1 MLIVCLLGRLSSMVS
16 FCAVGLICSLLGF
29 LPIRM
34 VSGPFGPT
42 LSMGLMILFN
52 AFGTFMVLIMVELSL
67 NLHMNIYKWKIKSK
81 LSLSFWSFLYT
92 VVNLMLV
99 MVATLVPF
107 ITGEMEYY
115 ALFQVFSGKPK
126 PSITTPM

>member
-1 MLIVCLLGRLSSMVS
+1 
-16 FCAVGLICSLLGF
+16 
-29 LPIRM
+29 
-34 VSGPFGPT
+34 
-42 LSMGLMILFN
+42 MGLMILFN

-99 MVATLVPF
+99 MVAALVPF

-115 ALFQVFSGKPK
+115 ALFQVFSGKTK
-126 PSITTPM
+126 TSITSPL